1 MHKYANRVLT
11 ALTLVAWL
19 MVPATHAQSIMLKAD
34 VPFNFVVGDTQLPS
48 GEYHVKQL
56 RPGVIQVQD
65 KVTRS
70 SAIVMTTGVQAGK
83 TSDVGKLVFNRYG
96 DNYFLSRIWEPSSI
110 IGRQLPKSRLE
121 REVAV
126 NFALGQTTV
135 AAVPVRK

>member
-1 MHKYANRVLT
+1 MQKYAYQVLT

-19 MVPATHAQSIMLKAD
+19 MVPATQAQSIMLKAD
-34 VPFNFVVGDTQLPS
+34 IPFNFVVGDKQLPS

-70 SAIVMTTGVQAGK
+70 SAIVMTTGVQTGK
-83 TSDVGKLVFNRYG
+83 TLDVGKLVFNRYG

-110 IGRQLPKSRLE
+110 TGRQLPKSRLE

-135 AAVPVRK
+135 AARK

>member
-1 MHKYANRVLT
+1 MHKYAYQVLT

-34 VPFNFVVGDTQLPS
+34 IPFNFVVGDTQLPS
-48 GEYHVKQL
+48 GEYHVKKLQ
-56 RPGVIQVQD
+56 PGVIQVQD
-65 KVTRS
+65 KDTRS
-70 SAIVMTTGVQAGK
+70 SAIVMTTGVQTGK

-110 IGRQLPKSRLE
+110 TGRQLPKSRLE

-135 AAVPVRK
+135 AAF

>member
-1 MHKYANRVLT
+1 MQKYAYQVLT

-34 VPFNFVVGDTQLPS
+34 IPFNFVVGDTQLPS

-70 SAIVMTTGVQAGK
+70 SAIVMTTGVQTGK

-110 IGRQLPKSRLE
+110 TGRQLPKSRLE

-135 AAVPVRK
+135 AAVPARK

>member
-1 MHKYANRVLT
+1 MHKYAYQVLT

-19 MVPATHAQSIMLKAD
+19 MVPATQAQSIMLKAD
-34 VPFNFVVGDTQLPS
+34 IPFNFVVGDTQLPS

-56 RPGVIQVQD
+56 RPGVIQVQG

-70 SAIVMTTGVQAGK
+70 SAIVMTTGVQTGK

-96 DNYFLSRIWEPSSI
+96 DNYFLSAIWEPSSI
-110 IGRQLPKSRLE
+110 TGRQLRKSRLE

-135 AAVPVRK
+135 AARK

>member
-1 MHKYANRVLT
+1 MQKYAYQVLT

-34 VPFNFVVGDTQLPS
+34 IPFNFVVGDKQLPS

-56 RPGVIQVQD
+56 QPGVIQVQD

-70 SAIVMTTGVQAGK
+70 SAIVMTTGVQTGK
-83 TSDVGKLVFNRYG
+83 RSDVGKLVFNRYG

-110 IGRQLPKSRLE
+110 TGRQLPKSRLE

-135 AAVPVRK
+135 AARK

>member
-1 MHKYANRVLT
+1 VR
-11 ALTLVAWL
+11 
-19 MVPATHAQSIMLKAD
+19 PR
-34 VPFNFVVGDTQLPS
+34 
-48 GEYHVKQL
+48 VKQL
-56 RPGVIQVQD
+56 QPGVIQVQD

-70 SAIVMTTGVQAGK
+70 SAIVMTTGVQTGK

-110 IGRQLPKSRLE
+110 TGRQLPKSRLE

-135 AAVPVRK
+135 AARK

>member
-1 MHKYANRVLT
+1 MHKYAYQVLT

-19 MVPATHAQSIMLKAD
+19 MVPATQAQSIMLKAD
-34 VPFNFVVGDTQLPS
+34 IPFNFVVGDTQLPS

-70 SAIVMTTGVQAGK
+70 SAIVMTTGVQTGK

-110 IGRQLPKSRLE
+110 MGRQLPKSRLE

-135 AAVPVRK
+135 AAVPARK

>member
-1 MHKYANRVLT
+1 MHKYANQVLT

-34 VPFNFVVGDTQLPS
+34 IPFNFVVGDTQLQS

-56 RPGVIQVQD
+56 RPGVIQLQG

-70 SAIVMTTGVQAGK
+70 SAIVMTTGVQTGK
-83 TSDVGKLVFNRYG
+83 ISDVGKLVFNRYG
-96 DNYFLSRIWEPSSI
+96 DQYFLSRIWEPSSI
-110 IGRQLPKSRLE
+110 TGRQLPKSRLE

-135 AAVPVRK
+135 AARK

>member
-1 MHKYANRVLT
+1 MQKYAYQVLT

-34 VPFNFVVGDTQLPS
+34 IPFNFVVGDTQLPS

-70 SAIVMTTGVQAGK
+70 SAIVMTTGVQTGK

-110 IGRQLPKSRLE
+110 TGRQLPKSRLE

-135 AAVPVRK
+135 AARK

>member
-1 MHKYANRVLT
+1 MHKYAYQVLT

-19 MVPATHAQSIMLKAD
+19 MVPATQAQSIMLKAD
-34 VPFNFVVGDTQLPS
+34 IPFNFVVGDTQLPP
-48 GEYHVKQL
+48 GEYHVKKLQ
-56 RPGVIQVQD
+56 PGVVQLQGKD
-65 KVTRS
+65 TRS

-96 DNYFLSRIWEPSSI
+96 DNHFLSAIWEPSSI
-110 IGRQLPKSRLE
+110 TGRQLRKSRLE

-135 AAVPVRK
+135 AAVPARK